1 MSDEII
7 KPPTT
12 SNKRLA
18 PELSYFGIKTRLK
31 FNGSCLKQDKITY
44 TFRTKVNIYIV
55 YELTLN
61 LSYNDVVLENCL
73 FGEVELTN
81 NADIV
86 KCKYSG
92 YGTGFDKSGTFS
104 FPSGGF
110 GFIHKN

>member
-18 PELSYFGIKTRLK
+18 PELSYFGIKTRVK
-31 FNGSCLKQDKITY
+31 FNGSYLKQDKITY

-55 YELTLN
+55 YELNPN

-73 FGEVELTN
+73 FGEVELTS

-92 YGTGFDKSGTFS
+92 YGSGFDKRGTFS
-104 FPSGGF
+104 FPGGGF
-110 GFIHKN
+110 GFLDKD

>member
-18 PELSYFGIKTRLK
+18 PELSYFGIKTRVK

-44 TFRTKVNIYIV
+44 TFRTKVNIYIF
-55 YELTLN
+55 YELNPN

-73 FGEVELTN
+73 FGEVELTS

-92 YGTGFDKSGTFS
+92 YGSGFDKRGTFS

-110 GFIHKN
+110 GFLDKD

>member
-18 PELSYFGIKTRLK
+18 PELSYFGIKTRVK

-44 TFRTKVNIYIV
+44 TFRTKVNIYIF
-55 YELTLN
+55 YELNPN
-61 LSYNDVVLENCL
+61 LSHNDVVLENCL
-73 FGEVELTN
+73 FGEVELTS

-92 YGTGFDKSGTFS
+92 YGSGFDKRGTFS
-104 FPSGGF
+104 FSSGGF
-110 GFIHKN
+110 GFLDKD